1 MITISATSK
10 PFSNKNESGD
20 FYQYIEL
27 EDYFLLAVGDIGGH
41 GSNRVYT
48 LASKIQDIIEIN
60 KEKPLSKII
69 TTVHE
74 QDILHNNGMTLF
86 LAQVYKNM
94 PMINYCSIGNTKAT
108 IVRKN
113 NFIPL
118 HIQEGIVGYNIPT
131 SIKTHMT
138 KLSDGDILLV
148 HTDGISLHKEQFMG
162 TFRNIKNI
170 DSITQY
176 CVENFGNDDDRLCV
190 ALQFQ
195 IVNNKYFSLKYDE
208 NTILD
213 TNPTPNHR
221 TTLSNVAKS
230 ISNRSDAKSQS
241 FSKNTFENSNNS
253 PLQLPSNNKIS
264 LLETKQL
271 LIKNISQSSVQ
282 SAISKISKLAQL
294 DKTTETKIKT
304 FLYEVT
310 KYSNV
315 DLYLNRSLLQIS
327 VNDIKHFKESLEFLF
342 SHFYISKEKEAII
355 NITLPY
361 FISFNDEKF
370 NTLKEM
376 FALGL
381 NESEYERFKENERQ
395 MQKMSGQAR
404 LSAMGEMIGNIAH
417 QWRQPLSVISTSATS
432 LALKKEFGMLT
443 DEMLFKACTTI
454 NESAQYLST
463 TIDDFRDFIQGETY
477 EEEFEL
483 QSFFSKTLNIVQASI
498 KDNYINLDILPYENI
513 KMFGA
518 LNLLIQVVVNI
529 INNAKD
535 ILVEKFVEEKLIVV
549 EVSHTNEKV
558 IIKITDN
565 GGGVPKEIKDKI
577 FDAYFTTKHQS
588 KGTGLG
594 LNMAFNIIMN
604 SFNGTLEVVNE
615 TFSHSNTEYFG
626 ASFIITIPLKKK

>member
-1 MITISATSK
+1 
-10 PFSNKNESGD
+10 
-20 FYQYIEL
+20 
-27 EDYFLLAVGDIGGH
+27 
-41 GSNRVYT
+41 
-48 LASKIQDIIEIN
+48 
-60 KEKPLSKII
+60 
-69 TTVHE
+69 
-74 QDILHNNGMTLF
+74 
-86 LAQVYKNM
+86 
-94 PMINYCSIGNTKAT
+94 
-108 IVRKN
+108 
-113 NFIPL
+113 
-118 HIQEGIVGYNIPT
+118 
-131 SIKTHMT
+131 MT

-148 HTDGISLHKEQFMG
+148 HTDGISLHKEQFMS
-162 TFRNIKNI
+162 TFRNTKNI

-176 CVENFGNDDDRLCV
+176 CVDNFGNDDDRLCV
-190 ALQFQ
+190 ALQFG
-195 IVNNKYFSLKYDE
+195 IVNNKYFSLQYDE
-208 NTILD
+208 NSD
-213 TNPTPNHR
+213 TDI
-221 TTLSNVAKS
+221 TLSRNQKS
-230 ISNRSDAKSQS
+230 LIPKISTNISNTSHTKSQS
-241 FSKNTFENSNNS
+241 FSKNNVGYSNNS
-253 PLQLPSNNKIS
+253 YQQLNNNDKIL
-264 LLETKQL
+264 LLESKKL
-271 LIKNISQSSVQ
+271 LIKKIPQSSVQ
-282 SAISKISKLAQL
+282 SVISKISKLAQL
-294 DKTTETKIKT
+294 DKKNETKIKT
-304 FLYEVT
+304 FLYEIT

-315 DLYLNRSLLQIS
+315 DLYLDKSLLQIS
-327 VNDIKHFKESLEFLF
+327 INDIKHFKESLEFLF
-342 SHFYISKEKEAII
+342 SHFYISKQKEAII
-355 NITLPY
+355 NIPLPY
-361 FISFNDEKF
+361 FISFSDEKF
-370 NTLKEM
+370 DTLKEM

-381 NESEYERFKENERQ
+381 NDSEYERFKENERQ

-443 DEMLFKACTTI
+443 DEMLFQACTTI

-498 KDNYINLDILPYENI
+498 KDNYINLDILPYENV

-535 ILVEKFVEEKLIVV
+535 ILVEKFVEEKLIVI

-615 TFSHSNTEYFG
+615 TFSHSHIEYFG
-626 ASFIITIPLKKK
+626 ASFIITIPFKKK

>member
-1 MITISATSK
+1 
-10 PFSNKNESGD
+10 
-20 FYQYIEL
+20 
-27 EDYFLLAVGDIGGH
+27 
-41 GSNRVYT
+41 
-48 LASKIQDIIEIN
+48 
-60 KEKPLSKII
+60 
-69 TTVHE
+69 
-74 QDILHNNGMTLF
+74 
-86 LAQVYKNM
+86 
-94 PMINYCSIGNTKAT
+94 
-108 IVRKN
+108 
-113 NFIPL
+113 
-118 HIQEGIVGYNIPT
+118 
-131 SIKTHMT
+131 MT

-162 TFRNIKNI
+162 NFKNTKNI

-190 ALQFQ
+190 ALQFG

-208 NTILD
+208 NTIVD

-221 TTLSNVAKS
+221 TTLSNVANS
-230 ISNRSDAKSQS
+230 ISNKSDTKSQS
-241 FSKNTFENSNNS
+241 FSKNTLENSNS
-253 PLQLPSNNKIS
+253 SLWQLPSNNKIS

-282 SAISKISKLAQL
+282 NTISKISKLAQIDTML
-294 DKTTETKIKT
+294 ETKIKT
-304 FLYEVT
+304 FLYEIT

-315 DLYLNRSLLQIS
+315 DLYLDKSLLQIY

-342 SHFYISKEKEAII
+342 SHFYLSQQKETII
-355 NITLPY
+355 NISLPNL
-361 FISFNDEKF
+361 ISFNDEKF
-370 NTLKEM
+370 STLKEM

-381 NESEYERFKENERQ
+381 NDSEYERFKENERQ

-432 LALKKEFGMLT
+432 LALKKEFGVLT
-443 DEMLFKACTTI
+443 DEMLFKACETI
-454 NESAQYLST
+454 NESAQYLSA

-498 KDNYINLDILPYENI
+498 KDNYINLDILPYENV

-535 ILVEKFVEEKLIVV
+535 ILVEKFVEEKLIVI

-615 TFSHSNTEYFG
+615 TFSHSNMEYVG
-626 ASFIITIPLKKK
+626 ASFIIAIPFKKK

>member
-48 LASKIQDIIEIN
+48 LASKIQNIIELN

-69 TTVHE
+69 TTIHE
-74 QDILHNNGMTLF
+74 QEMLHNNGMTLF

-94 PMINYCSIGNTKAT
+94 PMINYSAVGNTKAT
-108 IVRKN
+108 ILRKN
-113 NFIPL
+113 NFVPL
-118 HIQEGIVGYNIPT
+118 HIQEGILGYNIPT

-138 KLSDGDILLV
+138 KVSDGDILLV
-148 HTDGISLHKEQFMG
+148 HTDGISLHKEQFMS
-162 TFRNIKNI
+162 TFSNTKNI

-190 ALQFQ
+190 ALRFE

-208 NTILD
+208 NSD
-213 TNPTPNHR
+213 TD
-221 TTLSNVAKS
+221 TTLSTNKKS
-230 ISNRSDAKSQS
+230 PIPKISNDISNKSHTKPQS
-241 FSKNTFENSNNS
+241 FSKNDVGYPNNS
-253 PLQLPSNNKIS
+253 YQQLNNNNKIV
-264 LLETKQL
+264 LLDSKKL
-271 LIKNISQSSVQ
+271 LINNISQSSVQ

-294 DKTTETKIKT
+294 DKMTETKIKT
-304 FLYEVT
+304 FLYEIT
-310 KYSNV
+310 KSSNV
-315 DLYLNRSLLQIS
+315 DLYLDRSLLQIFI
-327 VNDIKHFKESLEFLF
+327 NDIKHFKESLEFLF
-342 SHFYISKEKEAII
+342 SHFYISKQKEVII

-361 FISFNDEKF
+361 FISFSDEKF

-381 NESEYERFKENERQ
+381 NDSEYERFKENERQ

-443 DEMLFKACTTI
+443 DEMLFKACDTI

-498 KDNYINLDILPYENI
+498 KDNYVNLDILPYENI

-535 ILVEKFVEEKLIVV
+535 ILVEKFVEEKLIVI

-615 TFSHSNTEYFG
+615 TFSHSNIEYFG
-626 ASFIITIPLKKK
+626 ASFIITIPFKKK